1 MCHWHICW
9 KLKPW
14 ADHVTNK
21 HYSIVDQQIST
32 LEGDRTHHKNY
43 GSLLFMPSF
52 PKLPYVHTHTF
63 LPTPKSLLMELLA
76 PQVSGYSLNE
86 LSTFKKAPLSHPQ
99 CNSSGLIQH
108 LGYTAG
114 DQGIGRRLC
123 FLYFPFP
130 PCVNPLIGFLPF
142 KWKCHSFSCVWLLVA
157 SWIVVHQ
164 APLSMEFSMQE
175 WVAIPFSRGSS
186 WSRDQT
192 PDPPHCGQILYH
204 LSHQESPSCFLNN
217 NLIID
222 PGQFHYHKPR
232 ASGFWSSK

>member
-186 WSRDQT
+186 WPRDWT
-192 PDPPHCGQILYH
+192 WVSCIAGKFFYH
-204 LSHQESPSCFLNN
+204 LSHQGSPSNIHQHGIN
-217 NLIID
+217 QINYSTSI
-222 PGQFHYHKPR
+222 
-232 ASGFWSSK
+232 SGILLRPIKE

>member
-1 MCHWHICW
+1 MGHWHICW

-43 GSLLFMPSF
+43 GSLLFMSSS
-52 PKLPYVHTHTF
+52 PKFLYVHTHTF
-63 LPTPKSLLMELLA
+63 LPTPKTLLMELLA

-108 LGYTAG
+108 LGYPAG

-130 PCVNPLIGFLPF
+130 PCVNPLMGFLPF
-142 KWKCHSFSCVWLLVA
+142 KWKCQLFSCVWLFVA
-157 SWIVVHQ
+157 SRIVVHQ
-164 APLSMEFSMQE
+164 APLSMEFFMQE
-175 WVAIPFSRGSS
+175 Y
-186 WSRDQT
+186 WS
-192 PDPPHCGQILYH
+192 G
-204 LSHQESPSCFLNN
+204 
-217 NLIID
+217 
-222 PGQFHYHKPR
+222 
-232 ASGFWSSK
+232 